1 MLYLQDSYVK
11 YAHNLSREMNTLGL
25 HAEAANALLLHANL
39 HDWSNTQLNELELGG
54 KLYGCLD
61 AIHPVCSSQRVA

>member
-1 MLYLQDSYVK
+1 MPSTDSYVK

-54 KLYGCLD
+54 MSYCAACFRFILAQL
-61 AIHPVCSSQRVA
+61 SLS